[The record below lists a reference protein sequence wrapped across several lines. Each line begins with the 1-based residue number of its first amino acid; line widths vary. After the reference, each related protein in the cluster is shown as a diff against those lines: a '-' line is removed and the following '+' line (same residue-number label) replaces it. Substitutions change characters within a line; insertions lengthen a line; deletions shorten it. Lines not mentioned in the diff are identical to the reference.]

1 MTSFVTRRGTTFPG
15 LSPWASILPP
25 WLLWMVSSAFM
36 TTLDQLINMGWE
48 LSRAVG
54 VSSGGRASP
63 SYPDERLVADF
74 QGGDRRAFEILVR
87 RYQDRAFSFC
97 LRFLG
102 NRERAEE
109 VAQEAFVRMY
119 EHLGDFRGEASFS
132 SWFYRVM
139 TNHCRNSQRSAARR
153 FDRRHDSIDAPR
165 SEDDER
171 PMELMDPRAGVEEQ
185 LREHERQRLLQQ
197 ALEKLEPDERLIL
210 LLREVEGQSYEE
222 VATATGLPLGTVK
235 SRIFRARAA
244 LKVQVERLEKGG
256 GDHG

>member
-1 MTSFVTRRGTTFPG
+1 MTLAVTPPGTNSLHSSRTFRPPGRGLDLLYYTLWLVIGAG
-15 LSPWASILPP
+15 L
-25 WLLWMVSSAFM
+25 
-36 TTLDQLINMGWE
+36 E
-48 LSRAVG
+48 LSLAIG
-54 VSSGGRASP
+54 VSSRRNERATS

-74 QGGDRRAFEILVR
+74 QGGDRQAFEILVR

-165 SEDDER
+165 SEEDDR
-171 PMELMDPRAGVEEQ
+171 PMELPDPKAGVEEQ

-210 LLREVEGQSYEE
+210 LLREVEGQTYEE
-222 VATATGLPLGTVK
+222 VAAATQLPLGTVK

-244 LKVQVERLEKGG
+244 LKVQVERLERGG
-256 GDHG
+256 GEHG